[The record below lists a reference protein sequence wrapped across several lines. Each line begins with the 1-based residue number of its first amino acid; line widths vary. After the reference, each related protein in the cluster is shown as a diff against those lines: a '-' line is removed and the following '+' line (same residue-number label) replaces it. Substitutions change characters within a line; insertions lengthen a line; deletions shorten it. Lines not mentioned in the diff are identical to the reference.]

1 MDYLLASGS
10 DSGEFSIW
18 DLRSWPKATSQSP
31 PIPAASFKWHN
42 APITSVDWHPIE
54 SSVLAVS
61 GADHQ
66 VTLWDLA
73 LERDAEEEAMLTAG
87 TKGDLASVPPQLL
100 FIHQGQK
107 HIKEIKW
114 HPQAPGVLVST
125 ALDGFN
131 IFKTINS

>member
-1 MDYLLASGS
+1 M
-10 DSGEFSIW
+10 
-18 DLRSWPKATSQSP
+18 
-31 PIPAASFKWHN
+31 
-42 APITSVDWHPIE
+42 
-54 SSVLAVS
+54 S

-87 TKGDLASVPPQLL
+87 TKGDLAAVPPQLL

-125 ALDGFN
+125 SLDGFN

>member
-1 MDYLLASGS
+1 M
-10 DSGEFSIW
+10 
-18 DLRSWPKATSQSP
+18 
-31 PIPAASFKWHN
+31 
-42 APITSVDWHPIE
+42 
-54 SSVLAVS
+54 S

-125 ALDGFN
+125 SLDGFN